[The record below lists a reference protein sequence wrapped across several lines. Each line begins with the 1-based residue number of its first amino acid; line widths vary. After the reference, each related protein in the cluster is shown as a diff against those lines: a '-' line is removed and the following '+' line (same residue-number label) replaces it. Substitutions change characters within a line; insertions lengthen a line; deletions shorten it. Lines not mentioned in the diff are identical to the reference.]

1 MLVHS
6 HTAQQYWV
14 LYTVNA
20 KNNTEKS
27 NPVIINSSRFNG
39 PTATLVKN
47 FNLLPHKKIILQAD
61 FNFSTPPVMFGLKIQ
76 TDNTI
81 VIHEK
86 MTSDYIRKNS
96 ENYHFTPY
104 LMSRTTWV
112 T

>member
-1 MLVHS
+1 MLKII
-6 HTAQQYWV
+6 Q
-14 LYTVNA
+14 
-20 KNNTEKS
+20 KKS
-27 NPVIINSSRFNG
+27 NQVIINSSRFNG

-47 FNLLPHKKIILQAD
+47 LNLLPYNKIIVQAN
-61 FNFSTPPVMFGLKIQ
+61 FNFCTPSVMFGLKIQ

-86 MTSDYIRKNS
+86 MTSDYFRKNS

-104 LMSRTTWV
+104 LMSGTTRV